1 MQRTILTVAGL
12 VMGLAIT
19 IVSAQDQKAKTLT
32 TVGPVAKI
40 SGDSL
45 SVDSGKGVVQFVTNS
60 KTEVK
65 ATAGGAQAQKAKQEG
80 QKGVKITDAVHV
92 GDQVSVKYTDT
103 GGKLV
108 AMEVDVLQR
117 RPPNAQPPK

>member
-1 MQRTILTVAGL
+1 MQRKILTVAGL
-12 VMGLAIT
+12 VLGLAIA
-19 IVSAQDQKAKTLT
+19 IVSAQDKAKTLT

-45 SVDSGKGVVQFVTNS
+45 SVDSGKGIVQFVTNS

-65 ATAGGAQAQKAKQEG
+65 VTAGGAQAQKAKQEG
-80 QKGVKITDAVHV
+80 KGVKITDAVHV
-92 GDQVSVKYTDT
+92 GDQVSVKYTDN
-103 GGKLV
+103 GGKHV

-117 RPPNAQPPK
+117 RPPSTQPPK

>member
-1 MQRTILTVAGL
+1 MRRTILTVAGL
-12 VMGLAIT
+12 VLGLAIA
-19 IVSAQDQKAKTLT
+19 IVSAQDKAKTLT

-40 SGDSL
+40 SGDAL
-45 SVDSGKGVVQFVTNS
+45 SVDSGKGIVQFVTNS

-65 ATAGGAQAQKAKQEG
+65 VTAGGAQAQKAKQEG
-80 QKGVKITDAVHV
+80 KGVKITDAVHV
-92 GDQVSVKYTDT
+92 GDQVSVKYTDN

-117 RPPNAQPPK
+117 RPPNTQPPK

>member
-1 MQRTILTVAGL
+1 MQRKILTVAGL
-12 VMGLAIT
+12 VLGLAIA
-19 IVSAQDQKAKTLT
+19 IVSAQDKAKTLT

-45 SVDSGKGVVQFVTNS
+45 SVDSGKGIVQFVTNS

-65 ATAGGAQAQKAKQEG
+65 VTAGGAQAQKAKQEG
-80 QKGVKITDAVHV
+80 KGVKITDAVHV
-92 GDQVSVKYTDT
+92 GDQVSVKYTDN

-117 RPPNAQPPK
+117 RPPSTQPPK

>member
-1 MQRTILTVAGL
+1 MRRTILTVAGL
-12 VMGLAIT
+12 VLGLAIA

-45 SVDSGKGVVQFVTNS
+45 SVDSGKGIVQFVTNS

-65 ATAGGAQAQKAKQEG
+65 VTAGGAQAQKAKQEG
-80 QKGVKITDAVHV
+80 KGVKITDAVHV
-92 GDQVSVKYTDT
+92 GDQVSVKYTDN

-117 RPPNAQPPK
+117 RPPSTQPPK

>member
-45 SVDSGKGVVQFVTNS
+45 SVDSGKGIVQFVTNS

-65 ATAGGAQAQKAKQEG
+65 VTAGGAQAQKAKQEG
-80 QKGVKITDAVHV
+80 KGVKITDAVHV
-92 GDQVSVKYTDT
+92 GDQVSVKYTDN

-108 AMEVDVLQR
+108 ATEVDVLQR
-117 RPPNAQPPK
+117 RPPSTQPPK

>member
-1 MQRTILTVAGL
+1 MRRTILTVAGL
-12 VMGLAIT
+12 VLGLAIA
-19 IVSAQDQKAKTLT
+19 IVSAQDKAKTLT

-45 SVDSGKGVVQFVTNS
+45 SVDSGKGIVQFVTNS

-65 ATAGGAQAQKAKQEG
+65 VTAGGAQAQKDKQEG
-80 QKGVKITDAVHV
+80 KGVKITDAVHV
-92 GDQVSVKYTDT
+92 GDQVSVKYTDN

-117 RPPNAQPPK
+117 RPPSTQPPK

>member
-1 MQRTILTVAGL
+1 MRRTILTVAGL
-12 VMGLAIT
+12 VLGLAIA
-19 IVSAQDQKAKTLT
+19 IVSAQDKAKTLT

-45 SVDSGKGVVQFVTNS
+45 SVDSGKGIVQFVTNS

-65 ATAGGAQAQKAKQEG
+65 VTAGGAQAQKAKQEG
-80 QKGVKITDAVHV
+80 KQGVKITDAVHV
-92 GDQVSVKYTDT
+92 GDQVSVKYTDN

-108 AMEVDVLQR
+108 ATEVDVLQR
-117 RPPNAQPPK
+117 RPPSTQPPK

>member
-12 VMGLAIT
+12 VLGLAIAT
-19 IVSAQDQKAKTLT
+19 VSAQDQKAKTLT

-65 ATAGGAQAQKAKQEG
+65 VTAGGAQAQKAKQEG
-80 QKGVKITDAVHV
+80 KGVKITDAVHV
-92 GDQVSVKYTDT
+92 GDQVSVKYTDN

-117 RPPNAQPPK
+117 RPPNTQPPK

>member
-1 MQRTILTVAGL
+1 MQRTILTAAGL
-12 VMGLAIT
+12 VLGLAIT

-32 TVGPVAKI
+32 TVGSVAKI

-45 SVDSGKGVVQFVTNS
+45 SVDSGKGIVQLVTNS

-65 ATAGGAQAQKAKQEG
+65 VTAGGAQAQKAKQEG
-80 QKGVKITDAVHV
+80 KGVKITDAVHV
-92 GDQVSVKYTDT
+92 GDQVSVKYTDN

-117 RPPNAQPPK
+117 RPPSTQPPK

>member
-12 VMGLAIT
+12 VLGLAIA
-19 IVSAQDQKAKTLT
+19 IVSAQDKAKTLT

-45 SVDSGKGVVQFVTNS
+45 SVDSGKGIVQFVTNS

-65 ATAGGAQAQKAKQEG
+65 VTAGGAQAQKAKQEG
-80 QKGVKITDAVHV
+80 KQGVKITDAVHV

-117 RPPNAQPPK
+117 RPPSTQPPK

>member
-45 SVDSGKGVVQFVTNS
+45 SVDSGKGIVQFVTNS

-65 ATAGGAQAQKAKQEG
+65 VTAGGAQAQKAKQEG
-80 QKGVKITDAVHV
+80 KGVKITDAVHV

-117 RPPNAQPPK
+117 RPPSTQPPK

>member
-1 MQRTILTVAGL
+1 MRRTILTVAGL
-12 VMGLAIT
+12 VLGLAIA

-32 TVGPVAKI
+32 TVGAVAKI

-45 SVDSGKGVVQFVTNS
+45 SVDSGKGIVQFVTNS

-65 ATAGGAQAQKAKQEG
+65 VTAGGAQAQKAKQEG
-80 QKGVKITDAVHV
+80 KGVKITDAVHV
-92 GDQVSVKYTDT
+92 GDQVSVKYTDN
-103 GGKLV
+103 GGKHV

-117 RPPNAQPPK
+117 RPPSTQPPK

>member
-1 MQRTILTVAGL
+1 MQRKILTVAGL
-12 VMGLAIT
+12 VLGLAIA
-19 IVSAQDQKAKTLT
+19 IVSAQDKAKTLT

-45 SVDSGKGVVQFVTNS
+45 SVDSGKGIVQFVTNS

-65 ATAGGAQAQKAKQEG
+65 VTAGGAQAQKAKQEG
-80 QKGVKITDAVHV
+80 KQGVKITDAVHV
-92 GDQVSVKYTDT
+92 GDQVSVKYTDN

-117 RPPNAQPPK
+117 RPPNTQPPK

>member
-12 VMGLAIT
+12 VLGIAIA
-19 IVSAQDQKAKTLT
+19 IVSAQDKAKTLT

-40 SGDSL
+40 SGDAL
-45 SVDSGKGVVQFVTNS
+45 SVDSGKGIVQFVTNS

-65 ATAGGAQAQKAKQEG
+65 VTAGGAQAQKAKQEG
-80 QKGVKITDAVHV
+80 KGVKITDAVHV
-92 GDQVSVKYTDT
+92 GDQVSVKYTDN

-117 RPPNAQPPK
+117 RPPSTQPPK

>member
-1 MQRTILTVAGL
+1 MRRTILTVAGL
-12 VMGLAIT
+12 VLGLAIA
-19 IVSAQDQKAKTLT
+19 IVSAQDKAKTLT

-45 SVDSGKGVVQFVTNS
+45 SVDSGKGIVQFVTNS

-65 ATAGGAQAQKAKQEG
+65 VTAGGAQAQKAKQEG
-80 QKGVKITDAVHV
+80 KGVKITDAVHV
-92 GDQVSVKYTDT
+92 GDQVSVKYTDN
-103 GGKLV
+103 GGKHV

-117 RPPNAQPPK
+117 RPPSTQPPK

>member
-65 ATAGGAQAQKAKQEG
+65 VTAGGAQAQKAKQEG
-80 QKGVKITDAVHV
+80 KGVKITDAVHV
-92 GDQVSVKYTDT
+92 GDQVSVKYTDN

-117 RPPNAQPPK
+117 RPPNTQPPK

>member
-12 VMGLAIT
+12 VLGLAIAT
-19 IVSAQDQKAKTLT
+19 VSAQDQKAKTLT

-45 SVDSGKGVVQFVTNS
+45 SVDSGKGIVQFVTNS

-65 ATAGGAQAQKAKQEG
+65 VTAGGAQAQKAKQEG
-80 QKGVKITDAVHV
+80 KGVKITDAVHV
-92 GDQVSVKYTDT
+92 GDQVSVKYTDN
-103 GGKLV
+103 GGKHV

-117 RPPNAQPPK
+117 RPPNTQPPK

>member
-32 TVGPVAKI
+32 TVGAVTKI

-45 SVDSGKGVVQFVTNS
+45 SVDSGKGIVQLVTNT

-65 ATAGGAQAQKAKQEG
+65 VTGGGAKAQTAKQEG

-92 GDQVSVKYTDT
+92 GDQVSVKYTDN

-117 RPPNAQPPK
+117 RPQNAQPVK

>member
-1 MQRTILTVAGL
+1 MQRKILTVAGL
-12 VMGLAIT
+12 VLGLAIT

-32 TVGPVAKI
+32 TVGPVSKI

-45 SVDSGKGVVQFVTNS
+45 SVDSGKGIVQFVTNS

-65 ATAGGAQAQKAKQEG
+65 VTAGGAQAQKAKQEG
-80 QKGVKITDAVHV
+80 KGVKITDAVHV
-92 GDQVSVKYTDT
+92 GDQVSVKYTDN

-117 RPPNAQPPK
+117 RPPSTQPPK

>member
-12 VMGLAIT
+12 VLGLAIA
-19 IVSAQDQKAKTLT
+19 IVSAQDKAKTLT

-60 KTEVK
+60 KTAVK
-65 ATAGGAQAQKAKQEG
+65 VTAGGAQAQKAKQEG
-80 QKGVKITDAVHV
+80 KQGVKITDAVHV
-92 GDQVSVKYTDT
+92 GDQVSVKYTDN

-108 AMEVDVLQR
+108 ATEVDVLQR
-117 RPPNAQPPK
+117 RPPSTQPPK

>member
-1 MQRTILTVAGL
+1 MRRTILTVAGL
-12 VMGLAIT
+12 VLGLAIA
-19 IVSAQDQKAKTLT
+19 IVSAQDKAKTLT

-45 SVDSGKGVVQFVTNS
+45 SVDSGKGIVQFVTNS

-65 ATAGGAQAQKAKQEG
+65 VTAGGAQAQKAKQEG
-80 QKGVKITDAVHV
+80 KQGVKITDAVHV
-92 GDQVSVKYTDT
+92 GDQVSVKYTDN

-117 RPPNAQPPK
+117 RPPSTQPPK

>member
-1 MQRTILTVAGL
+1 MRRTILTVAGL
-12 VMGLAIT
+12 VLGLAIA

-45 SVDSGKGVVQFVTNS
+45 SVDSGKGIVQFVTNS

-65 ATAGGAQAQKAKQEG
+65 VTAGGAQAQKAKQEG
-80 QKGVKITDAVHV
+80 KGVKITDAVHV
-92 GDQVSVKYTDT
+92 GDQVSVKYTDN
-103 GGKLV
+103 GGKHV

-117 RPPNAQPPK
+117 RPPSTQPPK

>member
-1 MQRTILTVAGL
+1 MRRTILTVAGL

-32 TVGPVAKI
+32 TVGPVSKI

-45 SVDSGKGVVQFVTNS
+45 SVDSGKGIVQFVTNS

-65 ATAGGAQAQKAKQEG
+65 VTAGGAQAQKAKQEG
-80 QKGVKITDAVHV
+80 KGVKITDAVHV
-92 GDQVSVKYTDT
+92 GDQVSVKCTDN

-117 RPPNAQPPK
+117 RPPSTQPPK

>member
-12 VMGLAIT
+12 VLGLAIA
-19 IVSAQDQKAKTLT
+19 IVSAQDKAKTLT

-45 SVDSGKGVVQFVTNS
+45 SVDSGKGIVQFVTNS

-65 ATAGGAQAQKAKQEG
+65 VTAGGAQAQKAKQEG
-80 QKGVKITDAVHV
+80 KGVKITDAVHV
-92 GDQVSVKYTDT
+92 GDQVSVKYTDN

-117 RPPNAQPPK
+117 RPPSTQPPK

>member
-12 VMGLAIT
+12 VLGLAIAT
-19 IVSAQDQKAKTLT
+19 VSAQDQKAKTLT

-45 SVDSGKGVVQFVTNS
+45 SVDSGKGIVQFVTNS

-65 ATAGGAQAQKAKQEG
+65 VTAGGAQAQKAKQEG
-80 QKGVKITDAVHV
+80 KGVKITDAVHV
-92 GDQVSVKYTDT
+92 GDQVSVKYTDN

-117 RPPNAQPPK
+117 RPPSTQPPK

>member
-12 VMGLAIT
+12 VLGLAIT

-45 SVDSGKGVVQFVTNS
+45 SVDSGKGIVQFVTNS

-65 ATAGGAQAQKAKQEG
+65 VTAGGAQAQKAKQEG
-80 QKGVKITDAVHV
+80 KGVKITDAVHV
-92 GDQVSVKYTDT
+92 GDQVSVKYTDN

-117 RPPNAQPPK
+117 RPPSTQPPK

>member
-1 MQRTILTVAGL
+1 MRRTILTVAGL
-12 VMGLAIT
+12 VLGLAIA
-19 IVSAQDQKAKTLT
+19 IVSAQDKAKTLT

-45 SVDSGKGVVQFVTNS
+45 SVDSGKGIVQFVTNS

-65 ATAGGAQAQKAKQEG
+65 VTAGGAQAQKAKQEG
-80 QKGVKITDAVHV
+80 KGVKITDAVHV
-92 GDQVSVKYTDT
+92 GDQVSVKYTDN

-117 RPPNAQPPK
+117 RPTNTQPPK

>member
-1 MQRTILTVAGL
+1 MRRTILTVAGL
-12 VMGLAIT
+12 VLGLAIA
-19 IVSAQDQKAKTLT
+19 IVSAQDKAKTLT

-45 SVDSGKGVVQFVTNS
+45 SVDSGKGIVQFVTNS

-65 ATAGGAQAQKAKQEG
+65 VTAGGAQAQKAKQEG

-92 GDQVSVKYTDT
+92 GDQVSVKYTDN
-103 GGKLV
+103 GGKHV

-117 RPPNAQPPK
+117 RPPSTQPPK

>member
-1 MQRTILTVAGL
+1 MQRKILTVAGL
-12 VMGLAIT
+12 VLGLAIT

-45 SVDSGKGVVQFVTNS
+45 SVDSGKGIVQFVTNS

-65 ATAGGAQAQKAKQEG
+65 VTAGGAQAQKAKQEG
-80 QKGVKITDAVHV
+80 KGVKITDAVHV
-92 GDQVSVKYTDT
+92 GDQVSVKYTDN

-117 RPPNAQPPK
+117 RPPSTQPPK

>member
-1 MQRTILTVAGL
+1 MRRTILTVAGL

-32 TVGPVAKI
+32 TVGPVSKI

-45 SVDSGKGVVQFVTNS
+45 SVDSGKGIVQFVTNS

-65 ATAGGAQAQKAKQEG
+65 VTAGGAQAQKAKQEG
-80 QKGVKITDAVHV
+80 KGVKITDAVHV
-92 GDQVSVKYTDT
+92 GDQVSVKYTDN

-117 RPPNAQPPK
+117 RPPSTQPPK

>member
-45 SVDSGKGVVQFVTNS
+45 SVDSGKGIVQFVTNS

-65 ATAGGAQAQKAKQEG
+65 VTAGGAQAQKAKQEG
-80 QKGVKITDAVHV
+80 KGVKITDAVHV
-92 GDQVSVKYTDT
+92 GDQVSVKYTDN

-117 RPPNAQPPK
+117 RPPNTQPPK

>member
-1 MQRTILTVAGL
+1 MRRTILTVAGL
-12 VMGLAIT
+12 VLGLAIT

-60 KTEVK
+60 KTAVK
-65 ATAGGAQAQKAKQEG
+65 VTAGGAQAQKAKQEG
-80 QKGVKITDAVHV
+80 KGVKITDAVHV
-92 GDQVSVKYTDT
+92 GDQVSVKYTDN

-117 RPPNAQPPK
+117 RPPSTQPPK

>member
-12 VMGLAIT
+12 VLGLAIT

-45 SVDSGKGVVQFVTNS
+45 SVDSGKGIVQFVTNS

-65 ATAGGAQAQKAKQEG
+65 VTAGGAQAQRP
-80 QKGVKITDAVHV
+80 
-92 GDQVSVKYTDT
+92 S
-103 GGKLV
+103 
-108 AMEVDVLQR
+108 R
-117 RPPNAQPPK
+117 RARRA

>member
-1 MQRTILTVAGL
+1 MQRKILTVAGL
-12 VMGLAIT
+12 VLGLAIT

-45 SVDSGKGVVQFVTNS
+45 SVDSGKGIVQFVTNS

-65 ATAGGAQAQKAKQEG
+65 VTAGGAQAQKAKQEG
-80 QKGVKITDAVHV
+80 KGVKITDAVHV
-92 GDQVSVKYTDT
+92 GDQVSVKYTDN

-117 RPPNAQPPK
+117 RPPNTQPPK

>member
-1 MQRTILTVAGL
+1 MQRKILTVAGL
-12 VMGLAIT
+12 VLGLAIT

-60 KTEVK
+60 KTAVK
-65 ATAGGAQAQKAKQEG
+65 VTAGGAQAQKAKQEG
-80 QKGVKITDAVHV
+80 KGVKITDAVHV
-92 GDQVSVKYTDT
+92 GDQVSVKYTDN

-117 RPPNAQPPK
+117 RPPNTQPPK

>member
-1 MQRTILTVAGL
+1 MRRTILTVAGL
-12 VMGLAIT
+12 VLGLAIA
-19 IVSAQDQKAKTLT
+19 IVSAQDKAKTLT

-65 ATAGGAQAQKAKQEG
+65 VTAGGAQAQKAKQEG
-80 QKGVKITDAVHV
+80 KGVKITDAVHV
-92 GDQVSVKYTDT
+92 GDQVSVKYTDN
-103 GGKLV
+103 GGKHV

-117 RPPNAQPPK
+117 RPPSTQPPK

>member
-1 MQRTILTVAGL
+1 MQRTILTVSGL
-12 VMGLAIT
+12 VLGLAIA
-19 IVSAQDQKAKTLT
+19 IVSAQDKAKTLT

-45 SVDSGKGVVQFVTNS
+45 SVDSGKGIVQFVTNS

-65 ATAGGAQAQKAKQEG
+65 VTAGGAQAQKAKQEG
-80 QKGVKITDAVHV
+80 KGVKITDAVHV
-92 GDQVSVKYTDT
+92 GDQVSVKYTDN

-117 RPPNAQPPK
+117 RPPSTQPPK

>member
-12 VMGLAIT
+12 VLGLAIA
-19 IVSAQDQKAKTLT
+19 IVSAQDKAKTLT

-45 SVDSGKGVVQFVTNS
+45 SVDSGKGIVQFVTNS

-65 ATAGGAQAQKAKQEG
+65 VTAGGAQAQKAKQEG
-80 QKGVKITDAVHV
+80 KGVKITDAVHV
-92 GDQVSVKYTDT
+92 GDQVSVKYTDN
-103 GGKLV
+103 GGKHV

-117 RPPNAQPPK
+117 RPPSTQPPK